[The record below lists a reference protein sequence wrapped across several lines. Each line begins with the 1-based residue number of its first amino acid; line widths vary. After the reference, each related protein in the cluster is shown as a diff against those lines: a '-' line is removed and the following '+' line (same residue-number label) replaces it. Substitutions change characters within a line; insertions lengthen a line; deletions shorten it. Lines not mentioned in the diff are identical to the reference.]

1 MNPKKFTVID
11 SETQKTK
18 VIESTATTVAEL
30 KNDLRANGFDL
41 DGKTIQEGLTRI
53 EFKSDDALL
62 PHDVP
67 RNGGVTNDLVFR
79 LTKAQKNIKSGAMSR
94 PEAYAAVSKLGL
106 GDAIKAKYGR
116 NFTQCSTAD
125 LIAEIEKAQKKSAP
139 APKAEPK
146 KEAPKAA
153 PKAAPAPKKEEA
165 PKEAPKAKEEAPAE
179 GVKAAM
185 AVLTNVLVNNGT
197 ITDADGQ
204 KIADILGVKLAGP
217 LEGVYSKN
225 ELSRMF
231 DGM

>member
-41 DGKTIQEGLTRI
+41 TGKTIQEGLTRI

-94 PEAYAAVSKLGL
+94 PEAYAAVRKLGL
-106 GDAIKAKYGR
+106 QDAIAKKYGK
-116 NFTQCSTAD
+116 NFTMCKTTD
-125 LIAEIEKAQKKSAP
+125 LIAEVEKAQEKP
-139 APKAEPK
+139 APIPKVEPK
-146 KEAPKAA
+146 KEA

-165 PKEAPKAKEEAPAE
+165 PKEAPKAREEAPAE

>member
-11 SETQKTK
+11 SETQKTR

-41 DGKTIQEGLTRI
+41 SGKTIQEGLTRI

-94 PEAYAAVSKLGL
+94 TDAYAAVKKLGL
-106 GDAIKAKYGR
+106 GDAIKAKYGK

-125 LIAEIEKAQKKSAP
+125 LVAEVEKAQKKSAS

-153 PKAAPAPKKEEA
+153 PAPKKGEA